1 MKKEIT
7 FDSLRKFNGFMGVLH
22 LIQGALMLWFA
33 LSIEKISEFQI
44 PIRSYFLTF
53 DTTQMRLV
61 TETKELFDFP
71 FGIAVSMFLFLSAL
85 AHFIIISPWGN
96 KIYNRDLAKGMNRF
110 RWYEYALSSS
120 LMIVLISLLF
130 GVYDIGSLIL
140 IFVVNATMNLFGLV
154 MEEINQYKD
163 KTDWKPFIF
172 GSIAGIAP
180 WIVIILYAF
189 GNSNPAEVP
198 WFVYL
203 LTGSYFVFFNLFP
216 INMILQ
222 YKKVGKWKNYLYGE
236 KGYIVLS
243 LVAKSVLAWIA
254 FAGVMQP

>member
-1 MKKEIT
+1 MKKPIT
-7 FDSLRKFNGFMGVLH
+7 FESLRKFNVFMGILH
-22 LIQGALMLWFA
+22 LIQGGLMLGFA
-33 LSIEKISEFQI
+33 IFIEKIADFQV

-53 DTTQMRLV
+53 DPDQMRLV
-61 TETKELFDFP
+61 TETKELWDFP
-71 FGIAVSMFLFLSAL
+71 FGIAVSLFLFLSAI
-85 AHFIIISPWGN
+85 AHFIIASPWGN
-96 KIYNRDLAKGMNRF
+96 AIYNRDLEKGINRF

-140 IFVVNATMNLFGLV
+140 IFVINATMNLFGLV
-154 MEEINQYKD
+154 MEEINQYRQ

-172 GSIAGIAP
+172 GSIAGLAP
-180 WIVIILYAF
+180 WLVILLYAF
-189 GNSNPAEVP
+189 GNSSPSEVP

-203 LTGSYFVFFNLFP
+203 LAGSYFLFFNLFP

-222 YKKVGKWKNYLYGE
+222 YKKVGKWKDYLYGE
-236 KGYIVLS
+236 KAYIVLS

>member
-7 FDSLRKFNGFMGVLH
+7 FKSLKRFNSIMGALH
-22 LIQGALMLWFA
+22 LIQGGLMLGFA
-33 LSIEKISEFQI
+33 IFIDKIASFKI

-53 DTTQMRLV
+53 DTSQMRLV
-61 TETKELFDFP
+61 TETKELWDFP
-71 FGIAVSMFLFLSAL
+71 FGIIVSMFLFLSAL
-85 AHFIIISPWGN
+85 AHFIIVSPWGN
-96 KIYNRDLAKGMNRF
+96 KIYNRDLEKGINRF

-154 MEEINQYKD
+154 MEEINQYRE
-163 KTDWKPFIF
+163 KTDWKPFVF
-172 GSIAGIAP
+172 GSIAGLAP

-189 GNSNPAEVP
+189 GNSSPSEVP

-222 YKKVGKWKNYLYGE
+222 YKKIGKWKDYLYGE
-236 KGYIVLS
+236 KAYIVLS
-243 LVAKSVLAWIA
+243 LVAKTVLAWIA